1 MMNNGPA
8 LKFMAAAVIGVL
20 LLLMLGLAFI
30 RLADPT
36 RETVNTAP
44 PEQEVR
50 ELRSPEPATSTAPG
64 APLNGEPPPVFATE
78 PEPSRTGNDP

>member
-1 MMNNGPA
+1 VSGHPA
-8 LKFMAAAVIGVL
+8 LKFLAAGLIGIL
-20 LLLMLGLAFI
+20 LLIGLGMAFI
-30 RLADPT
+30 GLADPT

-64 APLNGEPPPVFATE
+64 APLSGEPPPVFASD
-78 PEPSRTGNDP
+78 PQPPGTGNRP

>member
-1 MMNNGPA
+1 MSNNPA
-8 LKFMAAAVIGVL
+8 LKFLAAAMIGIVL
-20 LLLMLGLAFI
+20 LIGLGLVFI

-64 APLNGEPPPVFATE
+64 APLNDDPPPIFATD
-78 PEPSRTGNDP
+78 PMPTDTGNDP

>member
-1 MMNNGPA
+1 MSNNPI
-8 LKFMAAAVIGVL
+8 LKFIAAGLIGVIL
-20 LLLMLGLAFI
+20 LIGLGLVFI
-30 RLADPT
+30 SLADPT

-64 APLNGEPPPVFATE
+64 APLSGTPPPVFATD
-78 PEPSRTGNDP
+78 PEPTEAENNP